1 MAAKAKPAAKRG
13 AKAAVKKVAKAK
25 KPAPKVKEKAKHAST
40 LGVKTQP
47 EVFVREYLVD
57 LNQTQAAIRA
67 GYSPVA
73 ARQTACRLMAI
84 PAVAEA
90 ITKAMVERAQ
100 STAIT
105 ADKVLERYWAI
116 ATADPQ
122 ELTSLLRACC
132 RHCWGKD
139 HHYQWTPQELR
150 DAKREHEKEVA
161 FATEAQLK
169 LIDPVDETGGTDYD
183 GRKDPNPACPECFGA
198 GVERVHF
205 KDTRDLSPAARLLF
219 AGVKTTQNG
228 MEIKVH
234 DQMAAMQQVGRHL
247 GMFKDKVEHTGKD
260 GKDLIPGVVVVPAK
274 VASMPFVEPAED
286 AAAEPAPLPLEE
298 PTQADV
304 LAAMKNSFTVRAK
317 K

>member
-1 MAAKAKPAAKRG
+1 MAAKSKPSAKRG
-13 AKAAVKKVAKAK
+13 AKAAVKKAAKAK
-25 KPAPKVKEKAKHAST
+25 AAPKAAKKVKRVST
-40 LGVKTQP
+40 LPVKTQP

-67 GYSPVA
+67 GYSPA
-73 ARQTACRLMAI
+73 SARQTASRLMAT

-100 STAIT
+100 ATAIT

-116 ATADPQ
+116 ATANPQ
-122 ELTSLLRACC
+122 ELTSLYRACC
-132 RHCWGKD
+132 RYCWGKD

-150 DAKREHEKEVA
+150 DALRARQKELA
-161 FATEAQLK
+161 FADEKQLK
-169 LIDPVDETGGTDYD
+169 LIETVDETGGTDFD
-183 GRKDPNPACPECFGA
+183 ARKDPNPGCPECHGA

-228 MEIKVH
+228 MEVKVH
-234 DQMAAMQQVGRHL
+234 DQMAALQQVGRHL

-260 GKDLIPGVVVVPAK
+260 GAELAFGVVVVPAK
-274 VASMPFVEPAED
+274 RAPAGSAPEPDTDDEEPQVPLADPLPED
-286 AAAEPAPLPLEE
+286 KLAPLKKKF
-298 PTQADV
+298 Q
-304 LAAMKNSFTVRAK
+304 VRAPK
-317 K
+317 